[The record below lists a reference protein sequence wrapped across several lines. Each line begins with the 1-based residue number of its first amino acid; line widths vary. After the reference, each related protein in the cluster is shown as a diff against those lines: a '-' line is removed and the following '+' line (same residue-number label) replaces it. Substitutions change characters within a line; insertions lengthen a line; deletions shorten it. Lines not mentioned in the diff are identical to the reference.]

1 MQSVKNCG
9 NITICE
15 YSAVIALINLLEVS
29 LMYTFVMILQVL
41 CGLFVIAIVLFQ
53 SGKSAGLSGAIGGVA
68 DSFLTKNKAKSM
80 DAKLARATKWVGAA
94 FIVLTLA
101 LNMLKE

>member
-1 MQSVKNCG
+1 MQSVNNCG

-101 LNMLKE
+101 LNML

>member
-68 DSFLTKNKAKSM
+68 DSFLTKNKAKTM

-101 LNMLKE
+101 LNML

>member
-68 DSFLTKNKAKSM
+68 DSFHTKNKAKSM
-80 DAKLARATKWVGAA
+80 DAKLARATK
-94 FIVLTLA
+94 
-101 LNMLKE
+101 